1 MSVRIICDS
10 ASDILPEECPEGL
23 TVVPL
28 CVTFGGTSY
37 RDGVDIKHQRF
48 YEMLVESDELP
59 VTGQV
64 TPYEFSKAI
73 EEVRA
78 AGDEVVVLT
87 MSSKLSGT
95 YESARLAARE
105 AGEGVYVVDSESV
118 TVGERILVELALRL
132 VEEGKSAREVA
143 AELEERKRDVR
154 VVALLDTL
162 EYLRKGGRISAAA
175 SMAGAMLAIKPVIA
189 IVDGE
194 VQILGKARGSKNGKN
209 MLNQNIEASGGIDFH
224 QPLAL
229 GYTGLDCGLLEKYVE
244 DSRSLWE
251 ESVKSLLVYPV
262 GAAIGTH
269 VGPGAIA
276 LAYFCK
282 GRAA

>member
-1 MSVRIICDS
+1 M
-10 ASDILPEECPEGL
+10 
-23 TVVPL
+23 
-28 CVTFGGTSY
+28 
-37 RDGVDIKHQRF
+37 
-48 YEMLVESDELP
+48 
-59 VTGQV
+59 
-64 TPYEFSKAI
+64 
-73 EEVRA
+73 
-78 AGDEVVVLT
+78 
-87 MSSKLSGT
+87 
-95 YESARLAARE
+95 
-105 AGEGVYVVDSESV
+105 VDSESV

-132 VEEGKSAREVA
+132 VEEGRPAREIA
-143 AELEERKRDVR
+143 AELERRKHDVR

-175 SMAGAMLAIKPVIA
+175 GMAGAMLAIKPVIA

-209 MLNQNIEASGGIDFH
+209 MLNQNIESSGGIDFR

-229 GYTGLDCGLLEKYVE
+229 GYTGLSRDLLDKYIE
-244 DSRSLWE
+244 DSRGLWE
-251 ESVKSLLVYPV
+251 ESVKSLLAYPV

-282 GRAA
+282 GRD

>member
-1 MSVRIICDS
+1 MATRIITDS

-23 TVVPL
+23 SIVPL
-28 CVTFGGTSY
+28 SVTFGGTTF
-37 RDGVDIKHQRF
+37 RDGVDLKHRRF

-59 VTGQV
+59 VTSQV
-64 TPYEFSKAI
+64 TPYEFSQAI
-73 EEVRA
+73 AEARA

-132 VEEGKSAREVA
+132 VEEGRPAREIA
-143 AELEERKRDVR
+143 AELEERKHDVR

-175 SMAGAMLAIKPVIA
+175 GMAGAMLAIKPVIA

-194 VQILGKARGSKNGKN
+194 VAILGKARGSKNGKN
-209 MLNQNIEASGGIDFH
+209 MLNQNIESSGGIDFR

-229 GYTGLDCGLLEKYVE
+229 GYTGLSRDLLDKYIE
-244 DSRSLWE
+244 DSRGLWE
-251 ESVKSLLVYPV
+251 ESVKSLLAYPV

-282 GRAA
+282 GRD